1 MSIILPSILL
11 TVGVG
16 LAIATQTQFA
26 GVLGQHVG
34 VMESVFIIHLGG
46 LVAAGV
52 YLMVSG
58 GGNLGSWKAAPW
70 YVVVFGG
77 LLGVVIVGG
86 YAFVIPRIGLAPAIT
101 IAVASQLIFSAV
113 ISHYG
118 ALGAVQQPITISRIA
133 GILVLLLGT
142 WLIVR

>member
-1 MSIILPSILL
+1 MFVIPPSILL
-11 TVGVG
+11 TVVVG

-46 LVAAGV
+46 LVAAGI
-52 YLMVSG
+52 YLLVLG
-58 GGNLGSWKAAPW
+58 GGNLGAWKAAPW
-70 YVVVFGG
+70 YAVVFGG

-86 YAFVIPRIGLAPAIT
+86 YAFVIPRIGLATAIT
-101 IAVASQLIFSAV
+101 IAVASQLIFSA
-113 ISHYG
+113 ILSHYG
-118 ALGAVQQPITISRIA
+118 ILSAIQQPLTVSRIA
-133 GILVLLLGT
+133 GILVLLVGT

>member
-11 TVGVG
+11 TVVVG

-26 GVLGQHVG
+26 GVLGQHIG

-52 YLMVSG
+52 YLLVLG
-58 GGNLGSWKAAPW
+58 GGNLGAWKAAPW
-70 YVVVFGG
+70 YVLLFGG

-101 IAVASQLIFSAV
+101 VAVAAQLIFSAV
-113 ISHYG
+113 LSHYG
-118 ALGAVQQPITISRIA
+118 ALGAIQQPLTVSRII
-133 GILVLLLGT
+133 GILVLLVGT